1 MTKVSTRFARTLAT
15 AMAGVSMLGFAA
27 ATAGEVNV
35 WAWDPNFN
43 IAAMADATARYQ
55 ANNAD
60 TTFVV
65 TNVTQDEINQKLQT
79 QLLAGV
85 SDGLPDIVLIQ
96 DDNIQRF
103 LQSFPGAFVPLSD
116 HIDMSK
122 FADYKV
128 AAATYEGKS
137 YSLPFDSGVT
147 GLFYRADYLE
157 EAGYKPEDVQD
168 ITWDRLIEIGKDIL
182 AKTGKQLIDM
192 DYNDDGQIIMMML
205 SAGQWYLKEGNEPN
219 ILDNPALKESLE
231 VFQEMAQAGL
241 IKPVSDWTGYTGA
254 FTSGEIAM
262 VPQGVWITGTV
273 KSAADQAGKWR
284 VAPMPKLND
293 VAGATN
299 YSNNGG
305 SSWYVLS
312 SSQNQEEAID
322 FLKTIWAEDVDFYQ
336 GILINQGAV
345 GSLLAAREGDAYK
358 ASDDFFSG
366 EPVWQNFSDWLAQ
379 VPSVDYGTFTPE
391 ARLAV
396 RAQLPN
402 IANGGNIDEALK
414 AMDAQLRQQM
424 Q

>member
-1 MTKVSTRFARTLAT
+1 MLRTSSRLSRSLALAFAGISLTSVSVA
-15 AMAGVSMLGFAA
+15 
-27 ATAGEVNV
+27 AGELTI
-35 WAWDPNFN
+35 WCWDPNFN
-43 IAAMADATARYQ
+43 IAAMADATARYTA
-55 ANNAD
+55 ANPD
-60 TTFVV
+60 TTFAIN
-65 TNVTQDEINQKLQT
+65 NVTQDEINQKLQT

-116 HIDMSK
+116 SIDMTK

-157 EAGYKPEDVQD
+157 EAGYTPADVQD
-168 ITWDRLIEIGKDIL
+168 ITWDRLIEIGKDVL
-182 AKTGKQLIDM
+182 DKTDKQLIGM
-192 DYNDDGQIIMMML
+192 DFNDDGQIIMMMQ
-205 SAGQWYLKEGNEPN
+205 STGSWYLTEGNEPN
-219 ILDNPALKESLE
+219 ILDNPALRESLE
-231 VFQEMAQAGL
+231 VFQEMSQAGL
-241 IKPVSDWTGYTGA
+241 LKPVSDWTSYTGS
-254 FTSGEIAM
+254 FTSGDVAT
-262 VPQGVWITGTV
+262 VPQGVWITGTI
-273 KSAADQAGKWR
+273 KSMPDQAGQWR
-284 VAPMPKLND
+284 VAPLPKLND
-293 VAGATN
+293 VEGATH

-322 FLKTIWAEDVDFYQ
+322 FLKTVWAEDVDFYQ
-336 GILINQGAV
+336 GILVNQGAV

-366 EPVWQNFSDWLAQ
+366 EPVWQNFSDWLSQ
-379 VPSVDYGTFTPE
+379 VPAVDYGTFTPE

-402 IANGGNIDEALK
+402 IANGGNIDDALK
-414 AMDAQLRQQM
+414 AIDAQLRQQM

>member
-1 MTKVSTRFARTLAT
+1 MLRTSSRLSRSLALAFAGISLTSVSVA
-15 AMAGVSMLGFAA
+15 
-27 ATAGEVNV
+27 AGELTI
-35 WAWDPNFN
+35 WCWDPNFN
-43 IAAMADATARYQ
+43 IAAMADATARYTA
-55 ANNAD
+55 ANPD
-60 TTFVV
+60 TTFAIN
-65 TNVTQDEINQKLQT
+65 NVTQDEINQKLQT

-116 HIDMSK
+116 SIDMTK

-157 EAGYKPEDVQD
+157 EAGYTPADVQD
-168 ITWDRLIEIGKDIL
+168 ITWDRLIEIGKDVL
-182 AKTGKQLIDM
+182 DKTGKQLIGM
-192 DYNDDGQIIMMML
+192 DFNDDGQIIMMMQ
-205 SAGQWYLKEGNEPN
+205 STGSWYLTEGNEPN
-219 ILDNPALKESLE
+219 ILDNPALRESLE
-231 VFQEMAQAGL
+231 VFQEMSQAGL
-241 IKPVSDWTGYTGA
+241 LKPVSDWTSYTGS
-254 FTSGEIAM
+254 FTSGDVAT
-262 VPQGVWITGTV
+262 VPQGVWITGTI
-273 KSAADQAGKWR
+273 KSMPDQAGQWR
-284 VAPMPKLND
+284 VAPLPKLND
-293 VAGATN
+293 VEGATH

-322 FLKTIWAEDVDFYQ
+322 FLKTVWAEDVDFYQ
-336 GILINQGAV
+336 GILVNQGAV

-366 EPVWQNFSDWLAQ
+366 EPVWQNFSDWLSQ
-379 VPSVDYGTFTPE
+379 VPAVDYGTFTPE

-402 IANGGNIDEALK
+402 IANGGNIDDALK
-414 AMDAQLRQQM
+414 AIDAQLRQQM